1 MYFSG
6 FSHQVF
12 VFQFCDFFAF
22 RLFSS
27 AVRHS
32 PLNRGHSR
40 SQTQLV
46 RSRLGFKQCSNYLC
60 QDSIKIQALMAS
72 VCFLK
77 GFLFR
82 GRLGFQLFL
91 FVFFASCSRGGSVYS
106 RVCAWK
112 TIRHYSMIIARTMC
126 YMRLHP
132 NPTFCTPG
140 TTSKE

>member
-91 FVFFASCSRGGSVYS
+91 FVFFASCSRGVCLFKGLCLENYS
-106 RVCAWK
+106 SLFHDYCPNHVLHAS
-112 TIRHYSMIIARTMC
+112 TSEPHL
-126 YMRLHP
+126 LHP
-132 NPTFCTPG
+132 RHH
-140 TTSKE
+140 